1 MTNEPIRLTFR
12 GGGWVLVMTG
22 IVLIAIIA
30 WAVAPAIFRLSN
42 MPPGDNQTIE
52 SYAFD
57 LSNLQIDRELVVPS
71 MRHRNMSPVIT
82 DPLILSSEE
91 ITVRNSSKRDPLVV
105 SKDLVVGVEI
115 NDESRAYPLHFLHVH
130 EIVNDTLGG
139 VPISIVWH
147 WPSGHLAVFERKQD
161 AYFANSGLT
170 GNGGMLFYQ
179 LQETVGNEQLY
190 ASIISKSV
198 TGPDK
203 QLRSIPH
210 DVVSWKQWFQIHPN
224 TTSLGPNKQLKKRYR
239 KASPELYFR
248 TEKIYFP
255 TAPMPSTEN
264 NPKTPVIVVHVEGGD
279 LVYSIPALVDAKG
292 TDDQYVDEENNL
304 TFLVKQNPLTAS
316 VKTILG
322 EQVKATRALWF
333 TWFANHPES
342 KLVSLPQ

>member
-115 NDESRAYPLHFLHVH
+115 NDESRAYPLHF
-130 EIVNDTLGG
+130 
-139 VPISIVWH
+139 
-147 WPSGHLAVFERKQD
+147 
-161 AYFANSGLT
+161 
-170 GNGGMLFYQ
+170 
-179 LQETVGNEQLY
+179 
-190 ASIISKSV
+190 
-198 TGPDK
+198 
-203 QLRSIPH
+203 
-210 DVVSWKQWFQIHPN
+210 
-224 TTSLGPNKQLKKRYR
+224 
-239 KASPELYFR
+239 
-248 TEKIYFP
+248 
-255 TAPMPSTEN
+255 
-264 NPKTPVIVVHVEGGD
+264 
-279 LVYSIPALVDAKG
+279 
-292 TDDQYVDEENNL
+292 
-304 TFLVKQNPLTAS
+304 
-316 VKTILG
+316 
-322 EQVKATRALWF
+322 
-333 TWFANHPES
+333 
-342 KLVSLPQ
+342 